1 MKKLSIMLVFML
13 LLSLCLAGC
22 TRVSVS
28 SKKPGEL
35 VFSFPERDVDIHQIL
50 TQEET
55 DALAAIVNGKS
66 MSFEN
71 SSCGFYRDVCFII
84 DGTRFCP
91 ACDTCNGI
99 RVYGIG
105 MEITVS
111 QEDIQ
116 FIHDLFEKYGG
127 EFPCI

>member
-1 MKKLSIMLVFML
+1 MKKLSILLALLMVF
-13 LLSLCLAGC
+13 SLCFSGC
-22 TRVSVS
+22 QRVSVS
-28 SKKPGEL
+28 SNKPGKL
-35 VFSFPERDVDIHQIL
+35 IFSFPDRGIDIRQTL

-71 SSCGFYRDVCFII
+71 SSCGFYQDVCFII

-99 RVYGIG
+99 RVFGIG

-111 QEDIQ
+111 QEEIQ

-127 EFPCI
+127 KFPCV